1 MFSKII
7 MLFIFLNVLLLN
19 KIILDVFV
27 YKDDLYLISF
37 FNLIKMIWVCVI
49 LEKINNIFEVK
60 FDVLDLLN
68 YKKV

>member
-7 MLFIFLNVLLLN
+7 VLLIFLNVLLLN

-37 FNLIKMIWVCVI
+37 FNLIKMIWMCVS
-49 LEKINNIFEVK
+49 LEKIIFEVK

-68 YKKV
+68 YKEV